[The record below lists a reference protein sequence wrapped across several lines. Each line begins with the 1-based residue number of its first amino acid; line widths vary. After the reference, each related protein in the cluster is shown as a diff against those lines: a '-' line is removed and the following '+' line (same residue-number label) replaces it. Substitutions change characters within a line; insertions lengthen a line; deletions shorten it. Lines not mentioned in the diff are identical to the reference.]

1 MGIITSESTQNI
13 TKNTATNELETD
25 SKVAEPSEHPFT
37 DALLGRDPP
46 IEKAHPGLQPALV
59 FLSYPFALIVIISV
73 VGMYFLFTQRDGPQG
88 DVTTPVTQ
96 SQSDESTKIQ
106 SP

>member
-1 MGIITSESTQNI
+1 MGTN
-13 TKNTATNELETD
+13 TKNIATKELGQD
-25 SKVAEPSEHPFT
+25 SKILEPSEHPFA

-73 VGMYFLFTQRDGPQG
+73 VGIYFLFSQRDGRQG
-88 DVTTPVTQ
+88 KATTPTTQ
-96 SQSDESTKIQ
+96 SPSDESAKIQ

>member
-1 MGIITSESTQNI
+1 MGIITSETKQDNTKNI
-13 TKNTATNELETD
+13 TTKELGTE
-25 SKVAEPSEHPFT
+25 SKVVEPSEHPFA

-59 FLSYPFALIVIISV
+59 FLSYPLALIVIISV
-73 VGMYFLFTQRDGPQG
+73 VCVYFLFTQIVGRQIE
-88 DVTTPVTQ
+88 VTTPATQ
-96 SQSDESTKIQ
+96 STSDESAKIQ

>member
-1 MGIITSESTQNI
+1 MGTN
-13 TKNTATNELETD
+13 TKNIATKELGQD
-25 SKVAEPSEHPFT
+25 LKGLEPSEHPFA

-59 FLSYPFALIVIISV
+59 FLSYPFALIVIISI
-73 VGMYFLFTQRDGPQG
+73 VGIYFLFSQRDGRQG
-88 DVTTPVTQ
+88 EATKPATQ
-96 SQSDESTKIQ
+96 SPSDESAKIQ

>member
-1 MGIITSESTQNI
+1 MGNN
-13 TKNTATNELETD
+13 TKNIATRELGQD
-25 SKVAEPSEHPFT
+25 SKVLEPSEHPFT

-59 FLSYPFALIVIISV
+59 FLSYPFALIVIILV
-73 VGMYFLFTQRDGPQG
+73 VGIYFLYSQRDGRQG
-88 DVTTPVTQ
+88 EATTPATQ
-96 SQSDESTKIQ
+96 SPSDESAKIQ